1 MDNYQIL
8 WNCYKKSIWLEYFLD
23 TRISNNKNCNN
34 YVSLLKYVD
43 DIIDELMIYY
53 SAFNQNNYNNHN
65 TPGYISDADDIYNY
79 KEIENFE
86 NQVIIYFNN
95 KSFKQMVDNIINN
108 YNIARCDL
116 SHFVLFWIMLYNC
129 GYLQK
134 NFFRNSSIHYIF
146 EERISSIC
154 KNTDNEPSYYNI
166 KYGLLPLVS
175 IYCGMGFNYDIMW
188 DFNVSNIVGF
198 IKDGSSAIDSEI
210 NYINIMNYVN
220 KPLNERKRI
229 ANIKKNKKEN
239 VGIKDYLDI
248 LNSVINNK
256 CDLSQLFN
264 LSVN

>member
-1 MDNYQIL
+1 
-8 WNCYKKSIWLEYFLD
+8 
-23 TRISNNKNCNN
+23 
-34 YVSLLKYVD
+34 
-43 DIIDELMIYY
+43 
-53 SAFNQNNYNNHN
+53 
-65 TPGYISDADDIYNY
+65 
-79 KEIENFE
+79 
-86 NQVIIYFNN
+86 
-95 KSFKQMVDNIINN
+95 
-108 YNIARCDL
+108 
-116 SHFVLFWIMLYNC
+116 
-129 GYLQK
+129 
-134 NFFRNSSIHYIF
+134 
-146 EERISSIC
+146 
-154 KNTDNEPSYYNI
+154 
-166 KYGLLPLVS
+166 
-175 IYCGMGFNYDIMW
+175 MGFNYDIMW